1 MTDSHIYHLRA
12 SSGEYDKLLV
22 NLQNMKKHA
31 LFGLEYNV
39 DFARHP
45 KNGFRKLAGDEKK
58 ESFLHGCLVKL
69 PIGAWALSTKRRA
82 TTISALTL
90 FVSFHLHSVF
100 GVLSF
105 FSSTN

>member
-39 DFARHP
+39 DFERHP
-45 KNGFRKLAGDEKK
+45 KNGFRKLAGNEKK
-58 ESFLHGCLVKL
+58 GIF
-69 PIGAWALSTKRRA
+69 STW
-82 TTISALTL
+82 
-90 FVSFHLHSVF
+90 VF
-100 GVLSF
+100 GEIADRSLGTIHQASGNHYLGTHPVRLLSLAF
-105 FSSTN
+105 RLWCT